1 MIYVCLAVALAALSV
16 AAAAIGWCAAT
27 RKQVKAMNDMLIAMV
42 NHELD
47 KLGAEDRALQDLFE
61 LIHEEEKNDAEA

>member
-1 MIYVCLAVALAALSV
+1 MIYVCWMVALAALIV
-16 AAAAIGWCAAT
+16 ASAAIGLYAAT
-27 RKQVKAMNDMLIAMV
+27 RKQLKMMNDMLIAMV